1 MSYGAGTVFHLFLPV
16 PNSIKTGSVL
26 LYAYFAMKE
35 AMTATRILTSLE
47 AWFMDRVK
55 GVTRSTGTAAY
66 RRIPDYHT
74 EIFPSLIEKINL

>member
-1 MSYGAGTVFHLFLPV
+1 MRCIPPYRTGIEQYRSLKKGLFKTTVF
-16 PNSIKTGSVL
+16 
-26 LYAYFAMKE
+26 YAYFAMKE

-66 RRIPDYHT
+66 RRIPDYV
-74 EIFPSLIEKINL
+74 SY